1 MPFVPP
7 KSLQFKP
14 EEVSPAIKARVHLE
28 RAQEVKQPHFRYLE
42 LWKGFELLY
51 KTKEK
56 PASKI
61 LANRQG
67 GRAAGEL
74 DLIAQQITSLT
85 RPRLEQLL
93 AHQDIPTIMMLVARK
108 NLKKLLGENELLGE
122 NGLTENEW
130 QHAKKD
136 LQFNLKANYWKAG
149 EALARVFF
157 LVRGAADPTVRKTDN
172 LVSDEAILKP
182 AYEVLRFAMRTM
194 IDQDS
199 ENNET
204 FLDVGERKAIAEKE
218 LAKRK
223 PPAPPANA
231 KKA

>member
-14 EEVSPAIKARVHLE
+14 EEVPAAIKARVHLDK
-28 RAQEVKQPHFRYLE
+28 AVDVKLPHFRYLE

-51 KTKEK
+51 KTQEK
-56 PASKI
+56 SASKL
-61 LANRQG
+61 LANRHG
-67 GRAAGEL
+67 GRAAAEL

-93 AHQDIPTIMMLVARK
+93 AHQDIPTIMMLMARK
-108 NLKKLLGENELLGE
+108 NLKKLLGENELLAE
-122 NGLTENEW
+122 NGLTEDVW

-149 EALARVFF
+149 EALARVFY

-194 IDQDS
+194 MDQLGED
-199 ENNET
+199 NET
-204 FLDVGERKAIAEKE
+204 FLGVGQRKTVAEQ
-218 LAKRK
+218 AKLPK
-223 PPAPPANA
+223 G
-231 KKA
+231 KKV